1 MDDVLAIQ
9 NDPKLQ
15 GAGRESQRKR
25 LIKAIIADS
34 FDFQEMGRLSLATYW
49 LKLSPAQQEEFVCLL
64 GDLFQESYT
73 KLVINFLKKER
84 ISYDAESVD
93 GDAALVKTRMV
104 RMNESIP
111 IDYRLRQEA
120 NRWALFDVV
129 IDGVSIAENYRT
141 SFTKVIV
148 RNSYENLIQRMRLK
162 QEEGGS
168 SPGSDRCRKAG
179 A

>member
-15 GAGRESQRKR
+15 GPAQEPQRKR
-25 LIKAIIADS
+25 LIKAVIADS
-34 FDFQEMGRLSLATYW
+34 FDFREMGRLSLASEW
-49 LKLSPAQQEEFVCLL
+49 AKLSPVQQEEFVCLL

-84 ISYDAESVD
+84 ISYDAEAVD
-93 GDAALVKTRMV
+93 GGAALVKTRMV

-148 RNSYENLIQRMRLK
+148 RSSYENLVQRMRLK

-168 SPGSDRCRKAG
+168 SSATDRCAKAG